1 MKIQITKN
9 ILLVFLLSVFPLLSA
24 SAQTQPTVPTPE
36 PKPTSSRDV
45 FPKLPPSSICT
56 KEGLIGMW
64 KLLMVYEVPS
74 GREIEFYTVN
84 PLQYFVFEPDSRFG
98 EYTSMLH
105 AITLKDIRNTVLSK
119 QKTVQQ
125 FSINKSGMIFFYK
138 DSIAVDSLACFM
150 VAKTA
155 APFRIGQ
162 LLLMPSEKAAKGRMV
177 KIYQKV
183 FPELELPP
191 TIIFKDNE

>member
-9 ILLVFLLSVFPLLSA
+9 ILLVFLLSVFPLMSA

-36 PKPTSSRDV
+36 TKPTSSRDV
-45 FPKLPPSSICT
+45 FPKLPESAICT

-74 GREIEFYTVN
+74 GREMEFYTVN
-84 PLQYFVFEPDSRFG
+84 PLQYFVFEADSRFG

-105 AITLKDIRNTVLSK
+105 AISLREIKDTVLAK
-119 QKTVQQ
+119 QKNVQQ

-138 DSIAVDSLACFM
+138 DSVAVDSLACFI

-177 KIYQKV
+177 KVYQKM
-183 FPELELPP
+183 FPELEAPP
-191 TIIFKDNE
+191 AVIFKNNE